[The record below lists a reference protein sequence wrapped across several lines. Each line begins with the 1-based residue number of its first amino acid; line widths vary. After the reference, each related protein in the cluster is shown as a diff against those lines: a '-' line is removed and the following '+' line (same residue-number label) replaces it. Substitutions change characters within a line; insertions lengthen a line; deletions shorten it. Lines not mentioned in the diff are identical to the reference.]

1 MARSRKKTLEQRVVG
16 VATLGMP
23 ASVQKVART
32 KWGARI
38 FLLTG
43 AALFSAGI
51 LNVQWTDGRPQL
63 KVDRERAKEVKENIV
78 SEIESAEG
86 VHHDHEGVAKFRWF
100 EPAEEQTAEPGL
112 IRGVFEQGRDL
123 SAKVLPKPTETPPPA
138 NSTKLP
144 WLR

>member
-1 MARSRKKTLEQRVVG
+1 MARSRRKSLEQRVVG

-32 KWGARI
+32 RWGARI
-38 FLLTG
+38 FLLVGT
-43 AALFSAGI
+43 ALFSAGI

-63 KVDRERAKEVKENIV
+63 KVDRERAKEVKKNIV

-86 VHHDHEGVAKFRWF
+86 LHHDREGVAKFRWF
-100 EPAEEQTAEPGL
+100 EPAEDKTADPGL
-112 IRGVFEQGRDL
+112 IRDAFEQGRDL
-123 SAKVLPKPTETPPPA
+123 SAKVLPKPSETPPST
-138 NSTKLP
+138 NSPKLP